1 MGRTSATFILL
12 SAFTLSV
19 SLFPSPGTTRLPGPP
34 LQDVLGA
41 YLERGGGKVELEE
54 KGSKS

>member
-1 MGRTSATFILL
+1 MGRTSTTFILL

-19 SLFPSPGTTRLPGPP
+19 SLFPILLSLVTIRLAAPP
-34 LQDVLGA
+34 LQDILGA
-41 YLERGGGKVELEE
+41 YLERGGGKVE